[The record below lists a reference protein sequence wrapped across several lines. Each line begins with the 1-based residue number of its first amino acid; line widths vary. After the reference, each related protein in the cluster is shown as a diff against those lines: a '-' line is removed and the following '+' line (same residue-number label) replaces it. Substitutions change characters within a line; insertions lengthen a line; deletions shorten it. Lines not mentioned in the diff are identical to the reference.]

1 MIDIAVHL
9 FEPSDGGLDRVAIL
23 LANGLRARGF
33 LTELWLA
40 KADGPNARLIAPNLP
55 VRIVPALGVRRGA
68 ALAGQL
74 PALRHAVRK
83 HRPKVLLSAGN
94 QGNLPVALSC
104 LGTDTASIAKI
115 TNPVAR
121 PGSQGIAQHFRGWR
135 FGKQAQLADLTLAL
149 SAADARQYAA
159 DYPKSRFAF
168 VHNPY
173 VEPAHLALAA
183 TRRAMPTEPMLL
195 SVGRLAVQKDQA
207 TLLDALARLK
217 DRPWRL
223 TVVGDGP
230 LRGDLERNAGQL
242 GLASRITFAGF
253 VDPLPH
259 FAAADLFLLSSRW
272 EGLPAVALE
281 ALAAG
286 LPVIATDC
294 APGLTE
300 LLAGLKLPATPVGDA
315 AALAKAIG
323 RALDKPADPITLS
336 NAAAPWGMD
345 AAIEDHLRLMRPW
358 LEGDAARG

>member
-1 MIDIAVHL
+1 MRIVTA
-9 FEPSDGGLDRVAIL
+9 PGGKRG
-23 LANGLRARGF
+23 LA
-33 LTELWLA
+33 LA
-40 KADGPNARLIAPNLP
+40 AQ
-55 VRIVPALGVRRGA
+55 VPALG
-68 ALAGQL
+68 Q
-74 PALRHAVRK
+74 AVRK

-94 QGNLPVALSC
+94 QGNLPVALAC
-104 LGTDTASIAKI
+104 LGTRTASIAKI

-121 PGSQGIAQHFRGWR
+121 PGAHGLRQRVRGWR

-149 SAADARQYAA
+149 SAADARAYAA
-159 DYPKSRFAF
+159 DYPSARFAF

-183 TRRAMPTEPMLL
+183 TRRRILAEPMLL
-195 SVGRLAVQKDQA
+195 SVGRLTVQKDQA

-223 TVVGDGP
+223 TLVGDGP
-230 LRGDLERNAGQL
+230 LRGDLEERAARL
-242 GLASRITFAGF
+242 GLASRVSFAGF

-259 FAAADLFLLSSRW
+259 LAAANLFVLPSRW

-286 LPVIATDC
+286 LPVVATDC
-294 APGLTE
+294 APGLSE
-300 LLAGLKLPATPVGDA
+300 LLDSLKLRPTPVGDA
-315 AALAKAIG
+315 AALAKAIE
-323 RALDKPADPITLS
+323 RALDHPADPITLS

-358 LEGDAARG
+358 LEDNAARG

>member
-1 MIDIAVHL
+1 LIVDIAIHL

-23 LANGLRARGF
+23 LANGFRARGF
-33 LTELWLA
+33 STELWLA
-40 KADGPNARLIAPNLP
+40 RAEGPNARLIAPDLP
-55 VRIVPALGVRRGA
+55 VRIVPAPSGKRGW
-68 ALAGQL
+68 ALAAQM

-94 QGNLPVALSC
+94 QGNLPVALAR
-104 LGTDTASIAKI
+104 LGTKTASIAKI

-121 PGSQGIAQHFRGWR
+121 PGAQGIGQRARDWR

-159 DYPKSRFAF
+159 DYPKARFAF

-183 TRRAMPTEPMLL
+183 TRRAMPAEPMLL

-207 TLLDALARLK
+207 MLLDALARLK
-217 DRPWRL
+217 NRPWRL
-223 TVVGDGP
+223 TLVGNGP
-230 LRGDLERNAGQL
+230 LRGDLERQAARL

-259 FAAADLFLLSSRW
+259 FAAADLFVLPSRW

-286 LPVIATDC
+286 LPVVATDC

-300 LLAGLKLPATPVGDA
+300 LLAALKLPATPVGDA
-315 AALAKAIG
+315 TAFAQAIK
-323 RALDKPADPITLS
+323 RVLDNPSDPISLS

-345 AAIEDHLRLMRPW
+345 AAIEDHLRLMQPW
-358 LEGDAARG
+358 LDQTKL

>member
-1 MIDIAVHL
+1 V
-9 FEPSDGGLDRVAIL
+9 P
-23 LANGLRARGF
+23 
-33 LTELWLA
+33 
-40 KADGPNARLIAPNLP
+40 APNLQ
-55 VRIVPALGVRRGA
+55 RGV

-83 HRPKVLLSAGN
+83 HRPKLLLSAGN
-94 QGNLPVALSC
+94 QGNLPVALAC
-104 LGTDTASIAKI
+104 LGSSTASIAKI

-121 PGSQGIAQHFRGWR
+121 PGAQGLGQRVRDWR

-149 SAADARQYAA
+149 SDADARQYAA
-159 DYPKSRFAF
+159 AYPRARFAF

-183 TRRAMPTEPMLL
+183 TRRAMPHEPMLL

-223 TVVGDGP
+223 TLVGDGP
-230 LRGDLERNAGQL
+230 LRGDLERQAARL
-242 GLASRITFAGF
+242 GIADRITFAGF

-259 FAAADLFLLSSRW
+259 FAGADLFVLPSRW

-286 LPVIATDC
+286 LPVVATDC
-294 APGLTE
+294 APGLTA
-300 LLAGLKLPATPVGDA
+300 LLAGLNLPATPVGDA
-315 AALAKAIG
+315 AAFAKAIE
-323 RALDKPADPITLS
+323 RALDKPADPFTLS

-345 AAIEDHLRLMRPW
+345 AAIDDHLRLMRPW
-358 LEGDAARG
+358 LEDGAARG

>member
-1 MIDIAVHL
+1 
-9 FEPSDGGLDRVAIL
+9 
-23 LANGLRARGF
+23 
-33 LTELWLA
+33 LWLA
-40 KADGPNARLIAPNLP
+40 RAEGPNARLIAPDLP
-55 VRIVPALGVRRGA
+55 VRIVPAPAGKRGL
-68 ALAGQL
+68 ALAAQI
-74 PALRHAVRK
+74 PALRHAVRR

-94 QGNLPVALSC
+94 QGNLPVALAC
-104 LGTDTASIAKI
+104 LGTNTASIAKI

-121 PGSQGIAQHFRGWR
+121 PGAQGTGQRVRDWR

-149 SAADARQYAA
+149 SAADARAYAA
-159 DYPKSRFAF
+159 DYPKARFAF

-183 TRRAMPTEPMLL
+183 TRKPMPAEPMLL

-223 TVVGDGP
+223 TLVGDGP
-230 LRGDLERNAGQL
+230 LRGDLERQAARL

-259 FAAADLFLLSSRW
+259 FAAADVFVLPSRW

-286 LPVIATDC
+286 LPVVATDC

-300 LLAGLKLPATPVGDA
+300 LLHDLNLPVSRVGDRIE
-315 AALAKAIG
+315 LARGIERVLEYRYDA
-323 RALDKPADPITLS
+323 ITLA

-345 AAIEDHLRLMRPW
+345 AAIDDHLRLMRPW
-358 LEGDAARG
+358 LEGGAARG